1 MKDNPTS
8 NSEKQKKNT
17 VGTSAKMLV
26 KQKNPVKDF
35 LGGRSSVRM
44 KRLITASVS
53 FVLALTVSAAP
64 LFPGTYPLGIALV
77 SALSGFTAVFSA
89 MIGALIG
96 SAGIPAVGGVT
107 AAVTVALAA
116 ARIAA
121 SLYISSGNHSEKQ
134 SKASLGASLKNF
146 AADLIRK
153 REKGAS
159 SHALISELSN
169 HCGTMLRE
177 NIVIRIALSSV
188 AALFAGAW
196 SVVEGGYSYYDLFG
210 AVFSLLITPIVTYL
224 FYTASERS
232 CRHSP
237 MRELSVYVV
246 FALVTLSLSE
256 IPAQNVFEVRRF
268 NLGAAFACA
277 SAFILPQNYGI
288 HRGALAALFCGL
300 ALEPLYA
307 PMYALA
313 AVVCGAVSSFSA
325 SNNLSRVFGIVSGG
339 VVCSAWAIYTNGL
352 DGLVDIFPPVVV
364 ACAVL
369 SPLAAY
375 DLIKLPQS
383 LFGGGL
389 AALDSMRRETVSMDA
404 MTVSDMKG
412 KIKNLSEGLESVSA
426 VLSGMAGRLTK
437 PTPAEAR
444 EIVESAFELCCA
456 SCRIREKCRRDGK
469 SIERLESKMTDELNK
484 NGIVSASVV
493 PSSVAA
499 QCWNMGRILDEIN
512 LTFSQK
518 CARMKEGDK
527 LSVSAVDYS
536 LAGELMSQVRGKVCD
551 ESEIDEGLSKK
562 LRRILSYNDFH
573 ATSATVWGKRMK
585 HIFVGDIDLSAA
597 RLGGD
602 DIRRLIEGI
611 VGERLSAP
619 EFELDGAT
627 LSMKLHTVNS
637 YTCTSGM
644 FSCAASSVQRYCC
657 EIHSCGANSGETLRV
672 DGTDESGG
680 EAESEKRAEVDITDM
695 PPEDVCGDVITSF
708 EANGKQYMIISD
720 GMGSGKEAALTS
732 GVVVSLLER
741 LIKSGAELE
750 TSLKMLNG
758 IVRSCGRE
766 CSATVDIAEIDC
778 VSGEAK
784 FIKSGAAP
792 SFVLRD
798 GSIFR
803 LQSKT
808 VPIGI
813 IRALDAEMIKFDV
826 KAGDTVVMISDGA
839 ARSYDEAPWL
849 LDLMTADE
857 TVLRGDEK
865 CAAVTIVS
873 EAALRGS
880 VDDITAGVM
889 RVRAV

>member
-8 NSEKQKKNT
+8 NAGKQKK
-17 VGTSAKMLV
+17 TSGGALV

-35 LGGRSSVRM
+35 FGSPSSVRT
-44 KRLITASVS
+44 KRLITAVTS
-53 FVLALTVSAAP
+53 FAMALAIAAAP

-77 SALSGFTAVFSA
+77 SALSGFTQVFSA
-89 MIGALIG
+89 LIGALIG
-96 SAGIPAVGGVT
+96 SARIPSVGGVT
-107 AAVTVALAA
+107 AAVITALAA
-116 ARIAA
+116 ARLVT
-121 SLYISSGNHSEKQ
+121 SLYLSSDKLPGKQ
-134 SKASLGASLKNF
+134 NKSSLAASLKNF
-146 AADLIRK
+146 AADLIQR
-153 REKGAS
+153 RDTGAS
-159 SHALISELSN
+159 SQALISGLSN
-169 HCGTMLRE
+169 HSGIMLRE
-177 NIVIRIALSSV
+177 NIIIRIALSSV

-210 AVFSLLITPIVTYL
+210 AVFSLFITPVVTYL

-246 FALVTLSLSE
+246 LALVTLSLSE
-256 IPAQNVFEVRRF
+256 ITAPDALDVRRF
-268 NLGAAFACA
+268 DLGAAFACA
-277 SAFILPQNYGI
+277 VAFIVPQNYGI

-300 ALEPLYA
+300 TLEPVYA

-313 AVVCGAVSSFSA
+313 AVVCGAISSFST

-339 VVCSAWAIYTNGL
+339 VVCSAWAIYTSGI

-369 SPLAAY
+369 SPIAAY

-383 LFGGGL
+383 LFGTGL
-389 AALDSMRRETVSMDA
+389 AALDSTRRETVSMDA

-412 KIKNLSEGLESVSA
+412 RIKNLSDGLESVSA

-437 PTPAEAR
+437 PTPAEAG
-444 EIVESAFELCCA
+444 EIVDSAFELNCA
-456 SCRIREKCRRDGK
+456 SCRIRDKCRRDGR
-469 SIERLESKMTDELNK
+469 SIERLESKMTDELTK
-484 NGIVSASVV
+484 NGIVSASAV
-493 PSSVAA
+493 PASVAA
-499 QCWNMGRILDEIN
+499 QCYNMGRILDEIN

-536 LAGELMSQVRGKVCD
+536 LAGELIRQIRGKVCD
-551 ESEIDEGLSKK
+551 ESEVDEEMSKK

-573 ATSATVWGKRMK
+573 ATSVTVWGKRMK
-585 HIFVGDIDLSAA
+585 HIFVGDVDLGAT

-602 DIRRLIEGI
+602 DIRRLFEGI
-611 VGERLSAP
+611 VGERLSVP

-644 FSCAASSVQRYCC
+644 FSCAASSVQKYCGD
-657 EIHSCGANSGETLRV
+657 IHSCGADSGETSRGEGIEGSCG
-672 DGTDESGG
+672 GT
-680 EAESEKRAEVDITDM
+680 ESEKRAEIDITDM

-741 LIKSGAELE
+741 LIKSGADLE
-750 TSLKMLNG
+750 TSLKMLNS

-857 TVLRGDEK
+857 TVLRGDER

-889 RVRAV
+889 RVHSV